1 MSSEIS
7 HYADRSVHNKP
18 NLLYLKTENER
29 ITVP

>member
-1 MSSEIS
+1 MSNEIA

-18 NLLYLKTENER
+18 TLLHLKTENER